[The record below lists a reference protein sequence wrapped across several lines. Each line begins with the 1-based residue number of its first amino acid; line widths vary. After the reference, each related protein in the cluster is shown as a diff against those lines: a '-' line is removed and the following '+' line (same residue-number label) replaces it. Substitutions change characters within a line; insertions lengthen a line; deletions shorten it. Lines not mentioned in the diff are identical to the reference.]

1 MTSSGAAVLRDVVAA
16 SGIGEASG
24 RGSGGRMRTAVHGMP
39 RIGRDRE
46 LKWALEGYW
55 SGRIDERALF
65 EVAAGIRRDNWRSLA
80 AAGVGFVPSN
90 DFSLYDHVL
99 DAAVAVGAVPSRF
112 GPLGGRGSV
121 ERYFAMARGAEADGV
136 PVAPLEL
143 TKWFDTNYHQLV
155 AEIGPETTFSAEPSK
170 VLGELEEARTLGI
183 ETTPVLLGPST
194 FLLRS
199 AVTTPGLSGLA
210 MLDRLVE
217 AYAELLAALD
227 AAGASWV
234 RFDEPALV
242 EDRSPAELD
251 AFRTAYLRLAGVA
264 SRPRIAVSTYFG
276 HVGGAMA
283 VLADLPV
290 EGIGLDF
297 CRGPENLGLLEAAG
311 GIGERVLF
319 AGVVD
324 GRNVWVNDLDASL
337 EVLERVRPYAS
348 EVVASTSCSLLHVPV
363 SLGAEPASLGAEPAI
378 DVEVRPWLAFAE
390 EKVKE
395 LGILAEGAEHGR
407 ERIAGELEANRAL
420 RAARQASALVHDDAV
435 RQATAGAPADPRRL
449 GSPAE
454 RAAAQRA
461 RLALPALPTT
471 TIGSFPQTS
480 ELRALRASWRAGK
493 TSEEEY
499 RRALRAEI
507 DRVVALQ
514 EELGLDVLVHGE
526 PERDDMVRYFAAAL
540 RGFVLPEAGWVQ
552 SYGSRCVRP
561 PVLVGDV
568 ARPEPLTV
576 SWTEYAMSRTDRPMK
591 AVLTGPAT
599 MLSWSFVRDDLPR
612 EDVAAQVGLAL
623 GGEVADLQ
631 RSGAAVIQIDEPALR
646 EGLPLRRSERGEY
659 LAWAT
664 RAFRLASSAA
674 ASATQ
679 VHTHM
684 CYAELADVLD
694 VIADLEVDV
703 ASFEAARSKMTL
715 LAALE
720 HSSYEGGVGPGVYDV
735 HSPRVPSEDEVAS
748 LLRRAV
754 EAVGPERLWVNP
766 DCGLKTRGYP
776 EATRALANMVA
787 AARTVRAELG
797 AQRPRDDADV
807 APSEGTAQGRA
818 AR

>member
-1 MTSSGAAVLRDVVAA
+1 
-16 SGIGEASG
+16 
-24 RGSGGRMRTAVHGMP
+24 MRTAVHGMP

-55 SGRIDERALF
+55 SGRIDERALL
-65 EVAAGIRRDNWRSLA
+65 EVAAGIRRDNWRALA
-80 AAGVGFVPSN
+80 AAGVDFVPSN

-99 DAAVAVGAVPSRF
+99 DAAVAVGAVPARF
-112 GPLGGRGSV
+112 DAIGGRGGV
-121 ERYFAMARGAEADGV
+121 ARYFAMARGAETGGA
-136 PVAPLEL
+136 PIAPLEL

-155 AEIGPETTFSAEPSK
+155 PEIGPETALAADPTKA
-170 VLGELEEARTLGI
+170 LGELEEARALGI
-183 ETTPVLLGPST
+183 ETTPVLLGPLT

-199 AVTTPGLSGLA
+199 AVLEDSAATPGRSALA
-210 MLDRLVE
+210 LLDRLVG
-217 AYAELLAALD
+217 AYAELLAAFD
-227 AAGASWV
+227 AADVAWV
-234 RFDEPALV
+234 RMDEPALV
-242 EDRSPAELD
+242 EDRSPEELD
-251 AFRTAYLRLAGVA
+251 AFRRAYLRLAGA
-264 SRPRIAVSTYFG
+264 SSRPRLAVSTYFG
-276 HVGGAMA
+276 HVGDAMA
-283 VLADLPV
+283 ALADLPV
-290 EGIGLDF
+290 EGIGLDL

-324 GRNVWVNDLDASL
+324 GRNVWANDLDASL
-337 EVLERVRPYAS
+337 DVLERIRPHAS
-348 EVVASTSCSLLHVPV
+348 EVVVSTSCSLLHVPV
-363 SLGAEPASLGAEPAI
+363 SLRAEPEI
-378 DVEVRPWLAFAE
+378 DPEVRSWLAFAE

-395 LGILAEGAEHGR
+395 LEVLAEGAEHGR
-407 ERIAGELEANRAL
+407 ERIAGALEANRAL
-420 RAARQASALVHDDAV
+420 RAARKASALVRDDAV
-435 RQATAGAPADPRRL
+435 PRAMAEAPADPRRA
-449 GSPAE
+449 GSPDE
-454 RAAAQRA
+454 RADAQRA
-461 RLALPALPTT
+461 RLALPVLPTT
-471 TIGSFPQTS
+471 TIGSFPQTH
-480 ELRALRASWRAGK
+480 ELRAVRASWRAGK

-499 RRALRAEI
+499 QRALRAEI

-540 RGFVLPEAGWVQ
+540 RGFVLPESGWVQ

-568 ARPEPLTV
+568 SRPEPLTL
-576 SWTEYAMSRTDRPMK
+576 SWTRYAMSRTHKPMK
-591 AVLTGPAT
+591 AILTGPAT

-612 EDVAAQVGLAL
+612 RDVAAQVGLAL
-623 GGEVADLQ
+623 AEEVADLQ
-631 RSGAAVIQIDEPALR
+631 SSGVAVVQIDEPALR
-646 EGLPLRRSERGEY
+646 EGLPLRGSERDAY
-659 LAWAT
+659 LQWAT

-674 ASATQ
+674 APATQ

-715 LAALE
+715 LVALE

-735 HSPRVPSEDEVAS
+735 HSPRVPSAGEMAS

-754 EAVGPERLWVNP
+754 EAVGPGRLWVNP

-787 AARTVRAELG
+787 AARTVRAEL
-797 AQRPRDDADV
+797 A
-807 APSEGTAQGRA
+807 AQGRA
-818 AR
+818 GDAAGTADADDPDPSGDVRLCP